1 MPSVM
6 VMPMPGRSPSW
17 TLCNRFLPG
26 ECCAMSMMT
35 KSADRPTSIRP
46 QSSARIRA
54 VKRQARGTPAATQR
68 SIELRTQTAWQLVW
82 KFAEHLQGRLH
93 GDDVA
98 IKTQSAN
105 DGSRSTRQY
114 RVPVPF
120 VAGVYV
126 GYVKFDNG

>member
-1 MPSVM
+1 
-6 VMPMPGRSPSW
+6 
-17 TLCNRFLPG
+17 
-26 ECCAMSMMT
+26 
-35 KSADRPTSIRP
+35 
-46 QSSARIRA
+46 
-54 VKRQARGTPAATQR
+54 
-68 SIELRTQTAWQLVW
+68 LVW

-126 GYVKFDNG
+126 GYVKFDNGFSKIFIASMIAIDVKEYPAGLMMRASALSRPD